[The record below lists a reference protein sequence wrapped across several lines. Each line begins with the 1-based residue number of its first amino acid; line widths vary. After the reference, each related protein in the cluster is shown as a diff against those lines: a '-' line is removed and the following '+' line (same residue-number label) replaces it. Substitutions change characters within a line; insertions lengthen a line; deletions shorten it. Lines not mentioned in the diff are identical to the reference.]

1 MIVCLEGGDASGK
14 KTQAALLTTALNA
27 LGIPTKTWDFPHYQS
42 ISGGVIGRILR
53 GETLVVPEREARTWA
68 SGIVRDAVNWQDGST
83 SYSTGDLAK
92 SWSSDKGH
100 IIQGMMLVDRLEQID
115 LLIDHA
121 GEDENDKILVLD
133 RYILSAYV
141 YGQADGLELS
151 WLEATHR
158 VLPQA
163 NLTFLLDVSVDES
176 KKRRPERLDYY
187 ERDFEKLERV
197 RMLYKSE
204 IIKRNS
210 DDTDIGR
217 YFILDGAAPL
227 EQITNDILHFIAKSR

>member
-1 MIVCLEGGDASGK
+1 VIIALEGGDAAGK
-14 KTQAALLTTALNA
+14 KTQAALLVAALNA
-27 LGIPTKTWDFPHYQS
+27 QGIPTKTWDFPHYQS
-42 ISGGVIGRILR
+42 TSGGVIGRILR
-53 GETLVVPEREARTWA
+53 GETCVVPTAETIKEVEYAA
-68 SGIVRDAVNWQDGST
+68 SYGMSRGKVIDR
-83 SYSTGDLAK
+83 LAK
-92 SWSSDKGH
+92 SWSLDKGH

-115 LLIDHA
+115 MLEEHG
-121 GEDENDKILVLD
+121 GEDCHDKILVLD

-141 YGQADGLELS
+141 YGQADGLELR

-197 RMLYKSE
+197 RMLYKGE
-204 IIKRNS
+204 IIKRNQ
-210 DDTDIGR
+210 DENDIGR

-227 EQITNDILHFIAKSR
+227 DQITNDILHFIAKSR